1 MNVIRHFEIK
11 MNFKN
16 RLITMEENYLDSDD
30 DYYDTD
36 TFGDWRTELSSE
48 SPGEL

>member
-1 MNVIRHFEIK
+1 MIRLEIYYSK
-11 MNFKN
+11 RN
-16 RLITMEENYLDSDD
+16 IGVDVYIDENYLDSDD

-36 TFGDWRTELSSE
+36 TFGDWRSELSSD